1 VTNQIFIFPKQHFNF
16 KQQQQQQQQ
25 QQQPLS
31 ITMELG
37 LMQTAAHSYP
47 TAQAPESRESRQTSL
62 KHLGEDSSTQNIVC
76 WLVALESASDV

>member
-1 VTNQIFIFPKQHFNF
+1 MVYYLVTNQIFIFPKQHFNF

-37 LMQTAAHSYP
+37 LMQTAALKWSGSTCAASMSTTTTP
-47 TAQAPESRESRQTSL
+47 GLRFRRGSKISL
-62 KHLGEDSSTQNIVC
+62 KGMPFIY
-76 WLVALESASDV
+76 AF

>member
-16 KQQQQQQQQ
+16 KQQQQQQ